1 MRKSWNHF
9 LARGYAVAAA
19 ALALVAAYAAAPS
32 ADIDIQPRVLQLGEA
47 AQATITVRGERNPP
61 PPPLSGLAD
70 CDVNGPSVN
79 SQINIT
85 NGRMDQSVSFVYQ
98 LVPRRTGVIK
108 VGPLNYKVGNQVL
121 QLKGIELNVAAPT
134 TASAAGGNKGV
145 ALSDLVSAR
154 LEVSPTNIFQNQ
166 SFELSLFILHR
177 EVRLDSGFTLLNWN
191 PAGLSLSA
199 FQELPGQRVMLNGQ
213 VFEMRQFRCT
223 ARALSGGK
231 VRLAPTVRGG
241 LVMPRERSQ
250 RGGPFNDPFFDRFF
264 QDSLFNRPETRPL
277 DIPTQP
283 LDFIVR
289 ALPEAGRPKDFHG
302 AVGKF
307 TLEAQ
312 VKPPDGA
319 VGDPV
324 TLIARVTGN
333 GNFDSISFPLMSN
346 SEQFKT
352 YEAKMTGKELDA
364 SQSSGS
370 KTFEQVIIPKSMEA
384 KRIPALT
391 FSYFDIAT
399 NAYVTLSAGPFDLQ
413 LHPAAAGSS
422 PIASA
427 NGLGTT
433 ITTPTGRDIAYLK
446 PAPAQWSSGHE
457 MSLTATPLFWS
468 LQALP
473 PLAVLA
479 AFILARS
486 RDVRA
491 GDVRIV
497 RREQAPRSARRALRT
512 AEQALAH
519 GQRAA
524 FYEALA
530 DSLRSYFGHRFNL
543 PPGDVTADNLQQR
556 LAAVQVEATLAGQ
569 VTSLFELCDRERFGA
584 TGATTLDVEAS
595 RRAVDDIARLLRQF
609 ERVRL

>member
-1 MRKSWNHF
+1 MQKIWPSF
-9 LARGYAVAAA
+9 LGRGCAAAVVLSLAVAH
-19 ALALVAAYAAAPS
+19 AAPS
-32 ADIDIQPRVLQLGEA
+32 ADFDIQPRVLQLGEA
-47 AQATITVRGERNPP
+47 AQATIVVRGERNPP
-61 PPPLSGLAD
+61 PPPLGGLAD
-70 CDVNGPSVN
+70 CDVSAPSVN
-79 SQINIT
+79 SQINII

-98 LVPRRTGVIK
+98 LVPRRPGVIK
-108 VGPLNYKVGNQVL
+108 VGPLNYKIGGQVV
-121 QLKGIELNVAAPT
+121 QLKSIDLTVAAPT
-134 TASAAGGNKGV
+134 TASAAGGDKQV

-154 LEVSPTNIFQNQ
+154 LQISPTNIYQNQ

-199 FQELPGQRVMLNGQ
+199 FQELPGQRVMINGQ
-213 VFEMRQFRCT
+213 VFEVRQFRCT
-223 ARALSGGK
+223 ARALSVGK
-231 VRLAPTVRGG
+231 VQLAPTVRGG
-241 LVMPRERSQ
+241 ILIPRERSQ
-250 RGGPFNDPFFDRFF
+250 RSGPFNDPFFDRFF
-264 QDSLFNRPETRPL
+264 QDSFFNRQESRPL

-283 LDFIVR
+283 LEFTVR
-289 ALPEAGRPKDFHG
+289 ALPEIGRPKDFHG
-302 AVGKF
+302 AVGSF

-324 TLIARVTGN
+324 TLTAKIAGN

-346 SEQFKT
+346 SELFKT
-352 YEAKMTGKELDA
+352 YDAKMTGKELDPT
-364 SQSSGS
+364 QSSGS
-370 KTFEQVIIPKSMEA
+370 KTFEQVVIPKSMEA
-384 KRIPALT
+384 KEIPAVT
-391 FSYFDIAT
+391 FSYFDIAK
-399 NAYVTLSAGPFDLQ
+399 NAYATLTAGPFPLQ
-413 LHPAAAGSS
+413 LRPATAGSAL
-422 PIASA
+422 IASA

-433 ITTPTGRDIAYLK
+433 IATPTGRDIAYLK
-446 PAPAQWSSGHE
+446 PAPAQWRTGHDAALL
-457 MSLTATPLFWS
+457 SPTLFWS

-479 AFILARS
+479 ALIYARR

-512 AEQALAH
+512 AEQALAA

-524 FYEALA
+524 FFEALA

-556 LAAVQVEATLAGQ
+556 LAVAQVEPTLAGQ

-584 TGATTLDVEAS
+584 TGATPLDTEAS
-595 RRAVDDIARLLRQF
+595 RRAVNDTAKLLRQF